1 VSSELAPYNA
11 SNIGR
16 SEKDHFSSLLALHKR
31 AAYEILWPVAKP
43 IFIIGA
49 GGHAKSVAE
58 IALAMGYDIKAF
70 ISPDSPSHTLLG
82 SKIQPELPQDL
93 NLTKDSIAIGIG
105 ANWTREKVWL
115 ELSNTFPLSMFPAL
129 THPSASVAV
138 DTQIGAGSTIHQNAS
153 IGPSTTLG
161 IFCTLNTAASI
172 DHDCL
177 IGNFASIGPGAHT
190 GGNVTVGDRAALGI
204 GSITRHGIQ
213 IGSDS
218 VLGAAAYAHRP
229 IDANTVNIGNPST
242 ILRTRKPNDP
252 YL

>member
-1 VSSELAPYNA
+1 VSNELAPYNA

-16 SEKDHFSSLLALHKR
+16 SEKDHFSSLLALHKQ
-31 AAYEILWPVAKP
+31 AAYEILWPVHKS

-70 ISPDSPSHTLLG
+70 ISPDSPNHTLLG

-229 IDANTVNIGNPST
+229 INANTVNIGNPST

>member
-1 VSSELAPYNA
+1 
-11 SNIGR
+11 
-16 SEKDHFSSLLALHKR
+16 
-31 AAYEILWPVAKP
+31 VAKP

-58 IALAMGYDIKAF
+58 IALASGYDIKAF
-70 ISPDSPSHTLLG
+70 ISSDSPHHTLLG
-82 SKIQPELPQDL
+82 SKIQPDLPQDL
-93 NLTKDSIAIGIG
+93 DLTKDSLAIGIG

-115 ELSNTFPLSMFPAL
+115 DLSNTFPLTMFPAL
-129 THPSASVAV
+129 IHPSASLAV

-161 IFCTLNTAASI
+161 IFCTVNTSASI

-177 IGNFASIGPGAHT
+177 IGDFASIGPGAHT
-190 GGNVTVGDRAALGI
+190 GGNVTVGDRAALAI
-204 GSITRHGIQ
+204 GSNTRHGIQ
-213 IGSDS
+213 IGCDS
-218 VLGAAAYAHRP
+218 VLGAASYAHRS
-229 IDANTVNIGNPST
+229 IDANTVNTGNPST

>member
-1 VSSELAPYNA
+1 V
-11 SNIGR
+11 
-16 SEKDHFSSLLALHKR
+16 H
-31 AAYEILWPVAKP
+31 KP

-58 IALAMGYDIKAF
+58 IALAMGYEIKAF
-70 ISPDSPSHTLLG
+70 ISQDSPIHTLLG
-82 SKIQPELPQDL
+82 FKIQPDLPQDL
-93 NLTKDSIAIGIG
+93 DLTKDFIAIGIG
-105 ANWTREKVWL
+105 ANWIREKVWL
-115 ELSNTFPLSMFPAL
+115 DLISTFPLTMFPAL
-129 THPSASVAV
+129 LHPSASVAI

-161 IFCTLNTAASI
+161 IFCTVNTSASV

-177 IGNFASIGPGAHT
+177 IGDFASIGPGAHT
-190 GGNVTVGDRAALGI
+190 GGNVTVGDRAALAI

-213 IGSDS
+213 IGCDS

-229 IDANTVNIGNPST
+229 INANTVNIGNPAT
-242 ILRTRKPNDP
+242 ILRTRKLDDP